1 MQRFRTPI
9 YLGIAA
15 AFVAS
20 SACLSISGCTSNEYV
35 SPEKQAEGRKSK
47 SEALKNLTSPTGAT
61 ESKQNARSGRRPVK
75 AGHQEQEP

>member
-15 AFVAS
+15 AFVAT
-20 SACLSISGCTSNEYV
+20 SACLNMSGCSSEEYV

-47 SEALKNLTSPTGAT
+47 ADALKNLTSPAGAT
-61 ESKQNARSGRRPVK
+61 VSKQKANSGHRSVK
-75 AGHQEQEP
+75 GGQHEQEP